1 MLQASR
7 RWLSIFLAILL
18 LASNFTCLA
27 SAPETSAAA
36 FVLMDADSGRILLS
50 QNAEQERSIASTTK
64 IMTCLV
70 ALEHSTLSERVTV
83 RQEDLREGSSM
94 YLAEG
99 ETLTMEELLY
109 GLMLPSGND
118 AAECIAAYCGGDGGS
133 ARFVGWMNEKAAS
146 LGMTHTA
153 FANPSGLD
161 EAGHYSCAL
170 DMARLAARAMQDPTF
185 ARIASTRSA
194 AVGSRTMANHN
205 KLLAS
210 FAGCIGGK
218 TGYTGDAGRT
228 LVTCAER
235 DGLRLVAVTL
245 RDSCDWEDHAAL
257 YDYGFSTYRR
267 ASGAR
272 RGAQYGTV
280 SAGGTGV
287 PAIAAESFFYPLA
300 EGESLSVRAEL
311 PDTLPAPVRR
321 GQKIGEMAILC
332 GGQEVGR
339 VDLLSGCAV
348 LPKEAQNEPV
358 KRESLAKK
366 LWDMLSA

>member
-18 LASNFTCLA
+18 LASNITCLA

-235 DGLRLVAVTL
+235 DGLCLVAVTL

-257 YDYGFSTYRR
+257 YDYGFSAYRR

-280 SAGGTGV
+280 SAAYPAV
-287 PAIAAESFFYPLA
+287 P
-300 EGESLSVRAEL
+300 
-311 PDTLPAPVRR
+311 R
-321 GQKIGEMAILC
+321 G
-332 GGQEVGR
+332 R
-339 VDLLSGCAV
+339 
-348 LPKEAQNEPV
+348 
-358 KRESLAKK
+358 
-366 LWDMLSA
+366 